1 MAILV
6 DEHGGFSGIVTIE
19 DLVEEIMGNINEEYD
34 VVIPE
39 IQIIGPN
46 EYLLDGRLLINN
58 LNKELGLNIENDDCD
73 TISGYFIEQLGH
85 IPEDGAK
92 ESISV
97 QNLVFSTE
105 EVEGNRIVSVKLK
118 IKNPLSMDEK

>member
-1 MAILV
+1 
-6 DEHGGFSGIVTIE
+6 
-19 DLVEEIMGNINEEYD
+19 MGNINEEYD